1 MKNRSYLFLHHPQR
15 IFHLQIMHLKFFFQ
29 IMVIEILFN
38 KKIQKILFS
47 NEFTHTY
54 THNNNGNNNNNNLC
68 TLLKEIYE

>member
-1 MKNRSYLFLHHPQR
+1 
-15 IFHLQIMHLKFFFQ
+15 
-29 IMVIEILFN
+29 MVIEILFN